1 MEPLT
6 RRQRE
11 VASLVARGLTNR
23 AIAERLYLSERT
35 VEGHVEQIRMKL
47 GVHTRTQI
55 VAWDLEERLTGSVGL
70 ESPEIRYARSG
81 SVDIAYQVLGEAEAP
96 DLLMF
101 SSATLPI
108 DAMSEEPMLDR
119 FHRRLASFS
128 RLIRFD
134 LRGIGM
140 SDPITGSDPPTL
152 EQWAHDAIAVLDA
165 AGSEQATVFGPRDT
179 SLHSIFLAATF
190 PDRVRALVLVH
201 GTARFARAPDY
212 RIGVP
217 PEILEDFL
225 EVNMEPD
232 AVERGFDILALAAP
246 SAAGDPA
253 FRAWWVR
260 AGNRGASPSTA
271 RAIQRAFLFSDVRPL
286 LGLLQV
292 PTLILHRRDNVFN
305 RVGHG
310 RYLAEHIAGAKYVE
324 LPGADDLYW
333 VGDTE
338 VMLDEI
344 EEFVT
349 GVRRGP
355 PADRVLMTVLFT
367 DIVASTSHVARLG
380 DRRWRDL
387 LDRHEVA
394 TRRQL
399 VRFRGREI
407 KSTGDGVV
415 ATFDG
420 PARGVSCACAIRD
433 AAAQL
438 GLDIRAGV
446 HTGEVEV
453 RGEDISGMAVH
464 IAARVAALA
473 RPRQVLV
480 SRTVVDLIIGSGI
493 ATQELGEYS
502 LKGVPGRWRL
512 FAVEG

>member
-11 VASLVARGLTNR
+11 VVSLVARGLTNR
-23 AIAERLYLSERT
+23 EIAERLYLSERT

-47 GVHTRTQI
+47 GVRSRTQI
-55 VAWDLEERLTGSVGL
+55 VAWDLEDRVTSSVGVRP
-70 ESPEIRYARSG
+70 PEIRYARSG
-81 SVDIAYQVLGEAEAP
+81 SVDIAYQVLGKAEAP

-108 DAMSEEPMLDR
+108 DAMSEQPMLDR

-140 SDPITGSDPPTL
+140 SDPIAASDPPTL
-152 EQWAHDAIAVLDA
+152 EQWARDAVAVLDA

-179 SLHSIFLAATF
+179 SLHSIYLAATF
-190 PDRVRALVLVH
+190 PDRVRALVLVN

-212 RIGVP
+212 LIGVP

-232 AVERGFDILALAAP
+232 AVERGFDILAVAAP
-246 SAAGDPA
+246 SAVNDAA

-271 RAIQRAFLFSDVRPL
+271 RAIQRAYVFSDVRQL
-286 LGLLQV
+286 LGLLRM
-292 PTLILHRRDNVFN
+292 PTLILHRRDNVFT

-310 RYLAEHIAGAKYVE
+310 RFLAEHIAGAKYVE
-324 LPGADDLYW
+324 LSGADDLYW
-333 VGDTE
+333 IGDTKE
-338 VMLDEI
+338 MLDEI

-355 PADRVLMTVLFT
+355 LSDRSLMTVLFT
-367 DIVASTSHVARLG
+367 ETVVPTSNVALLG
-380 DRRWRDL
+380 DSGWRDL
-387 LDRHEVA
+387 LDRQEVSA
-394 TRRQL
+394 RRQL
-399 VRFRGREI
+399 ARFRGRLV
-407 KSTGDGVV
+407 KSTEAGVV

-420 PARGVSCACAIRD
+420 PARAVRCACAIRD
-433 AAAQL
+433 DAVERGL
-438 GLDIRAGV
+438 GIRAGV

-453 RGEDISGMAVH
+453 RGEDVSGVAVH
-464 IAARVAALA
+464 VAARMAALA
-473 RPRQVLV
+473 HPRQVLV
-480 SRTVVDLIIGSGI
+480 SRTVVDLMSGSGI
-493 ATQELGEYS
+493 ATQELGEHA

-512 FAVEG
+512 FAVDG